1 LFFKIEYKK
10 VNNFKIYKKGA
21 IKMHKRN
28 CTVFLIMVLFI
39 FLLIFP
45 ITSFSADINSIV
57 QQMEK
62 SYQQQIKGIK
72 DMTIVQE
79 MKTGFFNV
87 EVTNY
92 YKKAIVN
99 NEEMFMSRAETSMMG
114 IDTVTIFDGLYTW
127 SNDPATGEVKQEE
140 RGIDSLQVWKMF
152 KTDKARYLGDEAVD
166 GKDAYKVQLD
176 DIMWMMGMEDLVS
189 SNAPEDSEIEM
200 HGIYWIDKETLVP
213 LKAKN
218 FTKTTTV
225 EDGET
230 VIMDMI
236 TDIQFLDYR
245 PVGSML
251 VSHRMLISNQ
261 MEVDDP
267 SLTPEEKKE
276 AQAFMSSMGGMGSME
291 MVVTRSEYNT
301 GLSDELFDGTQLET
315 QEPMFGDMTGNY
327 QEVPDDYEEDAPMS
341 QEEMEKM
348 MEGVMDMMK
357 EFMPKD

>member
-1 LFFKIEYKK
+1 
-10 VNNFKIYKKGA
+10 
-21 IKMHKRN
+21 MHKKN
-28 CTVFLIMVLFI
+28 CTLFLITV
-39 FLLIFP
+39 LLIFLFIP
-45 ITSFSADINSIV
+45 PLTSFSADINSIV

-79 MKTGFFNV
+79 MKTGFFDI
-87 EVTNY
+87 EITNY
-92 YKKAIVN
+92 YKKAVVN
-99 NEEMFMSRAETSMMG
+99 NEEIFMYRTETSMMG

-140 RGIDSLQVWKMF
+140 KGMDPLQVWKMF
-152 KTDKARYLGDEAVD
+152 DIEQARYLGDEAVD
-166 GKDAYKVQLD
+166 GKDAYKIQLD
-176 DIMWMMGMEDLVS
+176 NIMWMMGMEDLVS
-189 SNAPEDSEIEM
+189 SDAPEDSEIEM
-200 HGIYWIDKETLVP
+200 QGIYWIDKETLVP

-225 EDGET
+225 EDGKT
-230 VIMDMI
+230 VTMDMI

-245 PVGSML
+245 SVGSML

-291 MVVTRSEYNT
+291 MVVTSSEYNT
-301 GLSDELFDGTQLET
+301 GLSDNLFDGTQLEA
-315 QEPMFGDMTGNY
+315 QEPMFGGMSGNH
-327 QEVPDDYEEDAPMS
+327 QEVPDNYEEGAPMS

-357 EFMPKD
+357 EYMPQD

>member
-1 LFFKIEYKK
+1 
-10 VNNFKIYKKGA
+10 
-21 IKMHKRN
+21 MHKKN
-28 CTVFLIMVLFI
+28 CTLFLITV
-39 FLLIFP
+39 LLIFLFIP
-45 ITSFSADINSIV
+45 PLTSFSADINSIV

-79 MKTGFFNV
+79 MKTGFFDV
-87 EVTNY
+87 EITNY
-92 YKKAIVN
+92 YKKAVVN
-99 NEEMFMSRAETSMMG
+99 NEEIFMYRTETSMMG

-140 RGIDSLQVWKMF
+140 KGMDPLQVWKMF
-152 KTDKARYLGDEAVD
+152 DIEQARYLGDEAVD
-166 GKDAYKVQLD
+166 GKDAYKIQLD
-176 DIMWMMGMEDLVS
+176 NIMWMMGMEDLVS
-189 SNAPEDSEIEM
+189 SDAPEDSEIEM
-200 HGIYWIDKETLVP
+200 QGIYWIDKETLVP

-225 EDGET
+225 EDGKT
-230 VIMDMI
+230 VTMDMI

-245 PVGSML
+245 SVGSML

-291 MVVTRSEYNT
+291 MVVTSSEYNT
-301 GLSDELFDGTQLET
+301 GLSDNLFDGTQLEA
-315 QEPMFGDMTGNY
+315 QEPMFGGMSGNH
-327 QEVPDDYEEDAPMS
+327 QEVPDNYEEGVPMS

-357 EFMPKD
+357 EYMPQD

>member
-1 LFFKIEYKK
+1 
-10 VNNFKIYKKGA
+10 
-21 IKMHKRN
+21 MHKKN
-28 CTVFLIMVLFI
+28 CTLFLITV
-39 FLLIFP
+39 LLIFLFIP
-45 ITSFSADINSIV
+45 PLTSFSADINSIV

-79 MKTGFFNV
+79 MKTGFFDI
-87 EVTNY
+87 EITNY
-92 YKKAIVN
+92 YKKAVVN
-99 NEEMFMSRAETSMMG
+99 NEEIFMYRTETSMMG

-140 RGIDSLQVWKMF
+140 KGMDPLQVWKMF
-152 KTDKARYLGDEAVD
+152 DIEQARYLGDEAVD
-166 GKDAYKVQLD
+166 GKDAYKIQLD
-176 DIMWMMGMEDLVS
+176 NIMWMMGMEDLVS
-189 SNAPEDSEIEM
+189 SDAPEDSEIEM
-200 HGIYWIDKETLVP
+200 QGIYWIDKETLVP

-225 EDGET
+225 EDGKT
-230 VIMDMI
+230 VTMDMI

-245 PVGSML
+245 SVGSML

-291 MVVTRSEYNT
+291 MVVTSSEYNT
-301 GLSDELFDGTQLET
+301 GLSDNLFDGTQLEA
-315 QEPMFGDMTGNY
+315 QEPMFGGMSGNH
-327 QEVPDDYEEDAPMS
+327 QEVPDNYEEGVPMS

-357 EFMPKD
+357 EYMPQD

>member
-1 LFFKIEYKK
+1 
-10 VNNFKIYKKGA
+10 
-21 IKMHKRN
+21 MQKRN
-28 CTVFLIMVLFI
+28 FTVFLIMVLLI
-39 FLLIFP
+39 FLVIFP
-45 ITSFSADINSIV
+45 LTSFSANINSIV

-62 SYQQQIKGIK
+62 SYQQQIKGIR

-79 MKTGFFNV
+79 MKTGFFDV
-87 EVTNY
+87 EITNY

-99 NEEMFMSRAETSMMG
+99 NEEVFMSRSETKMMG

-140 RGIDSLQVWKMF
+140 KGVDSLQAWKMF
-152 KTDKARYLGDEAVD
+152 KTEQAKYLGDEAVD
-166 GKDAYKVQLD
+166 GKDTYKIQLD
-176 DIMWMMGMEDLVS
+176 DIMLMIGMEDLVT
-189 SNAPEDSEIEM
+189 SNEPEDSEVEM
-200 HGIYWIDKETLVP
+200 EGIYWIDKKTLVP

-225 EDGET
+225 EEGKT
-230 VIMDMI
+230 VTMDMI

-291 MVVTRSEYNT
+291 MIVTRSEYNT
-301 GLSDELFDGTQLET
+301 GLPDDLFDGTRLE
-315 QEPMFGDMTGNY
+315 EHRGYLRICLLLVKLANPC
-327 QEVPDDYEEDAPMS
+327 PR
-341 QEEMEKM
+341 KM
-348 MEGVMDMMK
+348 LK
-357 EFMPKD
+357 Q